1 MRPNGRLADRG
12 QGPGAA
18 ERELVRMALPGG
30 EVTGI
35 VAFGLRFAATAALAS
50 RFCLSGPP
58 RD

>member
-18 ERELVRMALPGG
+18 EPELVRMALPEG
-30 EVTGI
+30 EVMGI
-35 VAFGLRFAATAALAS
+35 VAFGLRFAATAARAS
-50 RFCLSGPP
+50 RSRLSGPP